1 LLENSNHNRCHTG
14 TSITITLH
22 YQGLIQQRRAFGS
35 RRRLWRAPKT
45 LECDQDL
52 ELRTKLLRGENGALV
67 PQSSKH
73 ENKNKV
79 GNTYR
84 GLEFHEPTFCG
95 GVSDPEMRSGLAAR
109 TCQSSRARHP
119 PEEERNFAPIVVKK
133 W

>member
-52 ELRTKLLRGENGALV
+52 ELRTKLLRAENGALV
-67 PQSSKH
+67 PQSASTKTKTKWGIH
-73 ENKNKV
+73 IAVSNFTSPHFV
-79 GNTYR
+79 V
-84 GLEFHEPTFCG
+84 EFLIPRCE
-95 GVSDPEMRSGLAAR
+95 AAWQR
-109 TCQSSRARHP
+109 ERDSRPVRVTLP
-119 PEEERNFAPIVVKK
+119 RKK
-133 W
+133 EILHQLW